1 MATEPIS
8 ILYFSNSTARG
19 GAEEHV
25 LTLLR
30 EVDRKLFQPGLV
42 CPAVCVEK
50 LGADIPNDV
59 RVFPL
64 TLQKPYEWNALALRR
79 ILHQEKVG
87 ILHSH
92 HFGASLAASPVGW
105 ASGVPVMIETP
116 HIREAW
122 RRGLIK
128 RHFIVDRVVGR
139 CVDRYIAVSE
149 ANARYLVNEKG
160 LPARKV
166 EVIQN
171 GCDLKKFDI
180 GRAPVRGIRE
190 SLGFGEDDPILLA
203 LGRLEVQKG
212 HRFLLEAHA
221 RVLREFPNAR
231 LICVGEGVLRAKL
244 EEMARQLGIHEH
256 VRFVG
261 FQSNVADWLALAD
274 ISVLPSLFEG
284 LPLVAIES
292 LAAGRAMV
300 ATDVDGTAEVVVNEK
315 TGLTVSPENVPELV
329 NAILRL
335 LRQPDLRRQLAQAGR
350 QWVVEHFSQEQQIR
364 KTQELYLRAW
374 NLKCAAANRIDIG
387 EASEEHDRR
396 DTQGALR
403 VEEPVDVSESR

>member
-1 MATEPIS
+1 
-8 ILYFSNSTARG
+8 
-19 GAEEHV
+19 
-25 LTLLR
+25 
-30 EVDRKLFQPGLV
+30 
-42 CPAVCVEK
+42 
-50 LGADIPNDV
+50 
-59 RVFPL
+59 
-64 TLQKPYEWNALALRR
+64 
-79 ILHQEKVG
+79 
-87 ILHSH
+87 
-92 HFGASLAASPVGW
+92 
-105 ASGVPVMIETP
+105 
-116 HIREAW
+116 
-122 RRGLIK
+122 
-128 RHFIVDRVVGR
+128 
-139 CVDRYIAVSE
+139 
-149 ANARYLVNEKG
+149 VNEKG